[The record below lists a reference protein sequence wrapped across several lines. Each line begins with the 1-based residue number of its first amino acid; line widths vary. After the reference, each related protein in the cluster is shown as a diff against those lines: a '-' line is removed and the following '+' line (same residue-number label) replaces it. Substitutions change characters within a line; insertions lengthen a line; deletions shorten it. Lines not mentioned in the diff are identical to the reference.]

1 MSRRRRRNDW
11 IPGAVI
17 TIIVI
22 MLSVVFMGLLAMTK
36 MIPTIYMLII
46 GIVLAVIAAIIWL
59 LVWHTRYT
67 GRFIGGTVLAVIM
80 IAILAFGGFYINK
93 TRSAISNISGETTE
107 VTQMA
112 VYVKNDD
119 AADSVE
125 ATAGYTY
132 GILSSL
138 DRENTDGAVA
148 HLNSEF
154 GTEVQTKEYAG
165 LTELADGIL
174 NGEVNAMLLNSG
186 YLSVYEDM
194 DGYTDFSTKIKE
206 VGTVD
211 VESTIQSAEES
222 TPIEPI
228 TTANGGKVYTIYL
241 SGIDTRG
248 EMTAKSRSDVNIIAT
263 VNTDTHE
270 ILLVSTPR
278 DYFVPLSISGGAPDK
293 LTHAGIYGIDVCMDT
308 LGMLYDIDINYYFR
322 INFGGFVKVI
332 DALGG
337 ITVNSDYDFDSKN
350 ILGYHFNKG
359 ENYVNGEQ
367 ALIFARE
374 RYAFQEGDRQRGK
387 NQMEVIRGVV
397 KKALSPEILTS
408 YSSILS
414 SLDGCFGTNIT
425 YEEIAQILQQQLTN
439 GGDWTIVSYSVN
451 GTGATEKPYS
461 MSQKAY
467 VMVPDYNTVD
477 KAKSLMEKVRNGEVV
492 TQEEADAPVS
502 GSISTDST
510 STETVTE
517 PGTVAAE
524 TQAATDTTAADGT
537 TTEGA
542 ADTTT
547 QQ

>member
-112 VYVKNDD
+112 VYVKSDD

-148 HLNSEF
+148 HLNSQF

-206 VGTVD
+206 VGTVE

-222 TPIEPI
+222 TPVEPI
-228 TTANGGKVYTIYL
+228 TIANGGKVYTIYL

-359 ENYVNGEQ
+359 ENYLNGEQ

-502 GSISTDST
+502 GSTSTDST

>member
-36 MIPTIYMLII
+36 MVPTIYMLII

-112 VYVKNDD
+112 VYVKSDD

-148 HLNSEF
+148 HLNSQF

-222 TPIEPI
+222 TPVEPI
-228 TTANGGKVYTIYL
+228 TTSTGGKIYTIYL

-439 GGDWTIVSYSVN
+439 GGDWTIVSYSVD

-467 VMVPDYNTVD
+467 VMVPNYDTVN

-492 TQEEADAPVS
+492 TQEETDAPVS
-502 GSISTDST
+502 GSTSTDST
-510 STETVTE
+510 STEAVTE

-537 TTEGA
+537 TTEGT

>member
-112 VYVKNDD
+112 VYVKSDD

-148 HLNSEF
+148 HLNSQF

-222 TPIEPI
+222 APIEPI

-492 TQEEADAPVS
+492 TQEEADSPVS
-502 GSISTDST
+502 GSTSTDST

>member
-36 MIPTIYMLII
+36 MVPTIYMLII

-112 VYVKNDD
+112 VYVKSDD

-125 ATAGYTY
+125 ATVGYTY

-148 HLNSEF
+148 HLNSQF

-439 GGDWTIVSYSVN
+439 GGDWTIVSYSVD

-467 VMVPDYNTVD
+467 VMVPNYDTVN

-492 TQEEADAPVS
+492 TQEETDAPVS
-502 GSISTDST
+502 GSTSTDST
-510 STETVTE
+510 STEAVTE

-524 TQAATDTTAADGT
+524 TQAATDTTAADGI
-537 TTEGA
+537 TTEGT

>member
-112 VYVKNDD
+112 VYVKSDD

-222 TPIEPI
+222 APIEPI

-359 ENYVNGEQ
+359 ENYLNGEQ

-502 GSISTDST
+502 GSTSTDST
-510 STETVTE
+510 STEAVTE

>member
-112 VYVKNDD
+112 VYVKSDD

-206 VGTVD
+206 VGTVE

-222 TPIEPI
+222 TPVEPI

-502 GSISTDST
+502 GSTSTDST

-517 PGTVAAE
+517 PGTVASE
-524 TQAATDTTAADGT
+524 TQATTDTTAADGT
-537 TTEGA
+537 TTEGT

>member
-36 MIPTIYMLII
+36 MVPTIYMLII

-80 IAILAFGGFYINK
+80 IVILAFGGFYINK

-112 VYVKNDD
+112 VYVKSDD

-148 HLNSEF
+148 HLNSQF

-502 GSISTDST
+502 GSTSTDST

>member
-36 MIPTIYMLII
+36 MVPTIYMLII

-154 GTEVQTKEYAG
+154 STEVQTKEYAG

-502 GSISTDST
+502 GSTSTDST

-517 PGTVAAE
+517 PGTVATE

>member
-80 IAILAFGGFYINK
+80 IVILAFGGFYINK

-112 VYVKNDD
+112 VYVKSDD

-148 HLNSEF
+148 HLNSQF

-359 ENYVNGEQ
+359 ENYLNGEQ

-502 GSISTDST
+502 GSTSTDST
-510 STETVTE
+510 STEAVTE
-517 PGTVAAE
+517 PGTVASE

-537 TTEGA
+537 TTEGT

>member
-36 MIPTIYMLII
+36 MVPTIYMLII

-112 VYVKNDD
+112 VYVKSDD

-467 VMVPDYNTVD
+467 VMVPDYSTVD

-502 GSISTDST
+502 GSTSTDST

-524 TQAATDTTAADGT
+524 TQAATNTPAADGT
-537 TTEGA
+537 TTEGT

>member
-36 MIPTIYMLII
+36 MVPTIYMLII

-112 VYVKNDD
+112 VYVKSDD

-467 VMVPDYNTVD
+467 VTVPDYSTVD

-502 GSISTDST
+502 GSTSTDST
-510 STETVTE
+510 STEAVTE

-537 TTEGA
+537 TTEGT

>member
-112 VYVKNDD
+112 VYVKSDD

-148 HLNSEF
+148 HLNSQF

-222 TPIEPI
+222 APIEPI

-439 GGDWTIVSYSVN
+439 GGDWTIVSYSVD

-467 VMVPDYNTVD
+467 VMVPNYDTVN

-492 TQEEADAPVS
+492 TQEETDAPVS
-502 GSISTDST
+502 GSTSTDST
-510 STETVTE
+510 STEAVTE

-537 TTEGA
+537 TTEGT

>member
-112 VYVKNDD
+112 VYVKSDD

-148 HLNSEF
+148 HLNSQF

-359 ENYVNGEQ
+359 ENYLNGEQ

-502 GSISTDST
+502 GSTSTDST